1 MDSEKSIEKLK
12 YKMTLLGDTAVGK
25 TSLFKKLTKEE
36 FDPKI
41 VSTIGIDKKTL
52 NFNINSSKGEK
63 EVEISLYDTAGQE
76 KFRSISISYFRDSKG
91 LLVIYDISNFES
103 FKNVEHWLVDI
114 KDSVGNNDDYL
125 IILIGNKLDLIKDDP
140 QKRDVEEG
148 EAKEFCTKN
157 KILWGGECSA
167 KDDSSEKLKEMFI
180 NYIEEMYK
188 KVGANIKKN
197 DESLLKN
204 LNGKK
209 KKGCC

>member
-52 NFNINSSKGEK
+52 NFNINTSKGEK

-76 KFRSISISYFRDSKG
+76 KFRTISIFYFRDSKG

-103 FKNVEHWLVDI
+103 FKNVEQWLVDI

-140 QKRDVEEG
+140 QKKR
-148 EAKEFCTKN
+148 C
-157 KILWGGECSA
+157 
-167 KDDSSEKLKEMFI
+167 
-180 NYIEEMYK
+180 
-188 KVGANIKKN
+188 
-197 DESLLKN
+197 
-204 LNGKK
+204 
-209 KKGCC
+209 